1 MTRDSIIQEI
11 QELYLDASNAEEAKG
26 MAAYMKNNFEFLGI
40 KKPIRSEI
48 LKPYFIELKKYSS
61 EEILCIAKE
70 LWELPER
77 EYHYTAIELL
87 VKAKKKW
94 TPEYFEFFEYMLCT
108 KSWWDSV
115 DTIAT
120 KLIGEYVL
128 QHRKTLEARM
138 REYALDENKWRR
150 RTSIIFQLFYR
161 DECNIELLFEN
172 IILNKK
178 DPEFFIQK
186 AIGWSLRQISVKH
199 PDLVRDF
206 VEEQGLK
213 GLAKREALRIT
224 NY

>member
-1 MTRDSIIQEI
+1 MFTQEI
-11 QELYLDASNAEEAKG
+11 KELYLEAANKEEAIG
-26 MAAYMKNNFEFLGI
+26 MAAYMKNNFKFLGI
-40 KKPIRSEI
+40 KKPIRTEI

-61 EEILCIAKE
+61 EEILQIAKE
-70 LWELPER
+70 LWALPER
-77 EYHYTAIELL
+77 EYQYTAIELL

-94 TPEYFEFFEYMLCT
+94 TPEYFDFFEFMLCD

-120 KLIGEYVL
+120 KLIGEYVF
-128 QHRKTLEARM
+128 QHKNTLEARM
-138 REYALDENKWRR
+138 KEYAIDPNMWRR

-161 DECNIELLFEN
+161 EECNIEMLFEN

-186 AIGWSLRQISVKH
+186 AIGWSLRQISEQH

-213 GLAKREALRIT
+213 GLARREALRIM
-224 NY
+224 N